1 MSNIIQEINPKRIE
15 KIKFDNLVIEIG
27 FGNGVYISSLAKK
40 FPQKNFLGI
49 EISGE
54 SIKKL
59 VKIVKKENLKN
70 VYCIKMEAYWA
81 FYLFLEDNSVEE
93 IYINFPDPWPK
104 KRHKDRRITNIQ
116 NLYVFAKKLKLN
128 GFIQLKT
135 DDLNFYNY
143 TIENASTL
151 NCFEIIEYKNSF
163 DIVQTKYEKK
173 WIEKGKKIY
182 TLRLIKIGELNFE
195 VKLKEIRRVNDMAH
209 IKVKNIVD
217 LKSLENKTFKI
228 NDNLVVKFFK
238 LYSRDNENLIETLL
252 SESGYIHYFFTY
264 IRKKDDEY
272 VISVSNFSEILKTE
286 GILNFLKWFK
296 EIS

>member
-1 MSNIIQEINPKRIE
+1 
-15 KIKFDNLVIEIG
+15 
-27 FGNGVYISSLAKK
+27 
-40 FPQKNFLGI
+40 
-49 EISGE
+49 
-54 SIKKL
+54 
-59 VKIVKKENLKN
+59 
-70 VYCIKMEAYWA
+70 
-81 FYLFLEDNSVEE
+81 
-93 IYINFPDPWPK
+93 PDPWPK